1 MQTDRD
7 FAGYGAKPPNPSWP
21 NTARVAVSF
30 VVNVEEGAE
39 LSVADG
45 DERNEAVYEVTD
57 EVRDA
62 PDPCRDSHFEYGT
75 RVGYWRIMR
84 LLELYAVPAT
94 LNACGRSVFRSPWL
108 ARDAVTRGHE
118 VACHGWRWE
127 RHAGMD
133 EATER
138 RAIARACA
146 AIRDATGTAPV
157 GWHTRSTPSV
167 NTRRLLLEHGG
178 FLTTAMPIA
187 TICRFSF
194 RWEMARGSW
203 CCRSASTPTICISTR
218 GLNGSPPRRISPNM
232 SSMRSTSFGPKGR
245 ICHGC
250 CRSAS
255 PADDRAPRADRR
267 TGAGVA
273 PHARSGRRLAGA
285 PRPDCPPLVG
295 TLSRARCM
303 TEPAAVGQV
312 SCSSR
317 TGATSLPRMTSR
329 CHRSKVSRNLD
340 VPSAALQQ
348 AQGALAGSSTLPTGP
363 RRFFIVRGASAP

>member
-1 MQTDRD
+1 MQTERD
-7 FAGYGAKPPNPSWP
+7 FAGYGAAPPNPHWP
-21 NTARVAVSF
+21 DAARIAVSF

-84 LLELYAVPAT
+84 LLELYSVPAT

-178 FLTTAMPIA
+178 FLYDSDAYSDDLPFFVPVGDGARQLVLPYSFDTNDMHFHQGAQRFTTAAHFAEYVIDAFDQLWAEGADMP
-187 TICRFSF
+187 RMLSV
-194 RWEMARGSW
+194 
-203 CCRSASTPTICISTR
+203 
-218 GLNGSPPRRISPNM
+218 GLHLRMIGRP
-232 SSMRSTSFGPKGR
+232 GR
-245 ICHGC
+245 IGGLERVLRHM
-250 CRSAS
+250 R
-255 PADDRAPRADRR
+255 DRGGVWLARR
-267 TGAGVA
+267 DQI
-273 PHARSGRRLAGA
+273 ARHWL
-285 PRPDCPPLVG
+285 
-295 TLSRARCM
+295 
-303 TEPAAVGQV
+303 E
-312 SCSSR
+312 
-317 TGATSLPRMTSR
+317 
-329 CHRSKVSRNLD
+329 
-340 VPSAALQQ
+340 
-348 AQGALAGSSTLPTGP
+348 
-363 RRFFIVRGASAP
+363 RFREQDA